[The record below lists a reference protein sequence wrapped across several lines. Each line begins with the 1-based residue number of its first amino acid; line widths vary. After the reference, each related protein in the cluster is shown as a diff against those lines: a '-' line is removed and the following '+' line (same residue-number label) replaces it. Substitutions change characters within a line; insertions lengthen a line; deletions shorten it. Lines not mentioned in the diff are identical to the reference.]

1 MAYPASVTLYEVGP
15 RDGLQNETAR
25 LPVEA
30 KVRLIQA
37 LSACGLSRIEI
48 GSFVRPDWIPQLAD
62 TDQVAQRLQRRAG
75 LRYSAL
81 VPNRTGLDRAVSSG
95 LREVAV
101 FMSSS
106 EAHNQ
111 KNTNKSIAESLEHF
125 SAIVPAAKAQGLFV
139 RAYLS
144 TVWGCPYQGEV
155 DPRRALEITQKLRA
169 IGCDE
174 ISLGDTIGIGNPL
187 QTRRIVALFLEGGIE
202 ASRIALHL
210 HDTNGTALANCL
222 AGMELGITT
231 FDTSV
236 GGMGGCPYAPGAA
249 GNLATEDLA
258 SMLEGMGIETGVD
271 LEKLFAAG
279 ELAEELSGRK
289 LPGRRLQAAL
299 GRRKPG
305 EARKAAST

>member
-1 MAYPASVTLYEVGP
+1 MAYPDQVTLYEVGP
-15 RDGLQNETAR
+15 RDGLQNESA
-25 LPVEA
+25 LVPVGD
-30 KVRLIQA
+30 KLHLIAA
-37 LSACGLSRIEI
+37 LAGAGLSRIEI

-62 TDQVAQRLQRRAG
+62 TDQVAQRLPRRAG

-81 VPNRTGLDRAVSSG
+81 VPNQTGLDRAVTAG

-106 EAHNQ
+106 ETHNQ
-111 KNTNKSIAESLEHF
+111 KNTNKSIAQSLEHF
-125 SAIVPAAKAQGLFV
+125 GQIVPAAKAQGLFV

-144 TVWGCPYQGEV
+144 TVWGCPYEGKV
-155 DPRRALEITQKLRA
+155 DPVRALEISRKLLA

-174 ISLGDTIGIGNPL
+174 ISLGDTIGVGNPL
-187 QTRRIVALFLEGGIE
+187 QTRQILEPFLAGGFE

-222 AGMELGITT
+222 VGLELGITT
-231 FDTSV
+231 FDTSI
-236 GGMGGCPYAPGAA
+236 GGMGGCPYAPGAS

-258 SMLEGMGIETGVD
+258 SMLLGLGIGTGVD
-271 LEKLFAAG
+271 LDKLFAAG
-279 ELAEELSGRK
+279 ELAEELSGSK

-299 GRRKPG
+299 GRRHPG
-305 EARKAAST
+305 DAREGDST